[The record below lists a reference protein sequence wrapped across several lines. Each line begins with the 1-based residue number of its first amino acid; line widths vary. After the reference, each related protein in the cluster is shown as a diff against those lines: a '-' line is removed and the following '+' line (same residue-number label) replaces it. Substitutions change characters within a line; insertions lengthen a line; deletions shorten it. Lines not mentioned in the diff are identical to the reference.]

1 MVWQDVHALYY
12 AVLAYIA
19 CCGQQVLVIVVDAGG
34 DHMANPYR
42 LAYALQIFHHLM
54 RMGAIMPCKSGVQ
67 FIVYGFYVE
76 QNQVCYFQKA
86 AHSIVEDYTA
96 GIQSRVYAFLL
107 AETEVFLHEGSLH
120 EGFATSAGNTACLD
134 EIAILE
140 CFFQQLLGSPF
151 VFDRSLQIPSVGI
164 VAEKTTHGTTLH
176 EGKETDTGTVD
187 SAKGF
192 QRVDTTYDWGGI
204 IFHNFLN

>member
-1 MVWQDVHALYY
+1 MVWQDVHPLYY
-12 AVLAYIA
+12 AVLAYVA

-34 DHMANPYR
+34 DHMANPYG
-42 LAYALQIFHHLM
+42 LADALQILHHLM
-54 RMGAIMPCKSGVQ
+54 GMRTLVTCKARMK
-67 FIVYGFYVE
+67 FIVHGLYVK
-76 QNQVCYFQKA
+76 QNQVYYFQKA

-96 GIQSRVYAFLL
+96 GIQSSVYAFLL
-107 AETEVFLHEGSLH
+107 AQTEVFLHEGSLDK
-120 EGFATSAGNTACLD
+120 GFAASTGNTACLD
-134 EIAILE
+134 EIAILQ

-151 VFDRSLQIPSVGI
+151 VFDWSLQIPGVGI

-176 EGKETDTGTVD
+176 EGKETDTRTVD